1 MVKKNVVWLR
11 IGRTNND
18 PNVLSSYYTTA
29 IRKAGFKTL
38 ILKVDTGTENCLMAD
53 IYLLLREDHDD
64 EVAENWFT
72 GISAIIKE
80 EKDGGDI

>member
-1 MVKKNVVWLR
+1 
-11 IGRTNND
+11 
-18 PNVLSSYYTTA
+18 
-29 IRKAGFKTL
+29 
-38 ILKVDTGTENCLMAD
+38 MAD